1 MYKRNIKYV
10 DYNGTER
17 EEDFY
22 FNLNQSEI
30 IEMQADAE
38 GDLAEKLMNIVKA
51 KDGAVIMKTLKEFI
65 LKSYGEKSPDGRYF
79 DKSEEIS
86 KRFEHT
92 EAFNVFFMELCTDA
106 SAAAAFIQHVLPFD
120 DKQRQELQG
129 KISEITSKT

>member
-1 MYKRNIKYV
+1 MYKRNIKYI

-22 FNLNQSEI
+22 FNLNQLEI

-38 GDLAEKLMNIVKA
+38 GDLADKLMNIVKA
-51 KDGAVIMKTLKEFI
+51 KDGAIIMKTLKEFI

-86 KRFEHT
+86 RRFEHT

-106 SAAAAFIQHVLPFD
+106 NAAAAFIQHVLPFD